1 MPAML
6 FLHSM
11 CPYGEQCPAHWAG
24 FSSFSS
30 SLKVKCQ
37 TDQCDIALFKRH
49 FRSVLCFYRHGIF
62 IICRQN
68 TIKFLFTVDCTICS
82 YLYFFSHAADI
93 IFFSFFSG
101 LPSPGEL
108 TSKHRSPQ
116 RNLSLSKILVH
127 LPRHCLTVIYG
138 NAAFLVDIGS
148 LSTRYRLFLYI
159 PYIDQLKIH
168 AV

>member
-11 CPYGEQCPAHWAG
+11 CPCREQCPAHWAG

-93 IFFSFFSG
+93 IFFFFQRSAKSRRADLKNIGVLNEIFSFISRATASQSFTVM
-101 LPSPGEL
+101 PP
-108 TSKHRSPQ
+108 
-116 RNLSLSKILVH
+116 SLSI
-127 LPRHCLTVIYG
+127 
-138 NAAFLVDIGS
+138 
-148 LSTRYRLFLYI
+148 
-159 PYIDQLKIH
+159 
-168 AV
+168 